1 MKRVPS
7 FLDEAISAAQKRLGV
22 APNSDSEIK
31 RNAIR
36 RPSLLELNY
45 KSKPRVSLPLHP
57 PNKNSWLTK
66 NKQEESLERTK
77 EVTQNTTKNPIWKV
91 ALEDLN
97 KSETQNTPELLF
109 NNEEMVNWPPI
120 LSTNFSKTMDNWHI
134 VEENRQLTKT
144 IEAIIER
151 PGTHL
156 NPIHI
161 RGHNGVG
168 KTHVSLATSYEI
180 QSLYGDESVRIIR
193 SNTLADNSEGLPHM
207 PQNITNLRMIVL
219 EDFEELGQNQSRM
232 QAISNWLIWNVN
244 NGVQLII
251 TSNGTIDTESI
262 GGDTKRLL
270 DSSIIFN
277 IENYANT
284 SKMRI
289 LRRLAIERNVILSDE
304 HLSILI
310 SSKNNLPSLLSSFEK
325 FIIAQK
331 DGTLPSNPEE
341 AIASLEGVQTLYNT
355 MFSEDIVGTAKNIA
369 SNTVDLTDYSKF
381 ELEHNDVDI
390 KLNIEDFPGIND
402 IRTKAKKIIDED
414 SEIISRWNENLE
426 IPIEKPDSE
435 ELLEELSEHGLDR
448 MTDVGVAF
456 EKYNDILSDIELR
469 IKDIS
474 KTLESSDTET
484 LLKLADEMSDL
495 EYSLQ
500 ELRPSF
506 SSLETVPLTNT
517 PSENIELPNLEKLK
531 QLDEYIPSNEWNIN
545 SEDVKMDDLLSKGK
559 LNPVKH
565 LVLIPTTHTEALY
578 TSEE

>member
-7 FLDEAISAAQKRLGV
+7 FLDEAISAAQKRIGV
-22 APNSDSEIK
+22 EPSNVSEVK
-31 RNAIR
+31 KNAIR

-45 KSKPRVSLPLHP
+45 KSKPRISLPIHP

-66 NKQEESLERTK
+66 NIQEDNFENKSNENQKTRS
-77 EVTQNTTKNPIWKV
+77 PIWKV
-91 ALEDLN
+91 ALDDLN
-97 KSETQNTPELLF
+97 KNDEQNTSEYFL
-109 NNEEMVNWPPI
+109 NNEGSINWPPI
-120 LSTNFSKTMDNWHI
+120 LSNNFSKTMDNWHI

-144 IEAIIER
+144 IESVLER

-161 RGHNGVG
+161 KGNNGVG
-168 KTHVSLATSYEI
+168 KTHISLATSYEI
-180 QSLYGDESVRIIR
+180 QSLYGDESVRMIR
-193 SNTLADNSEGLPHM
+193 SSTLIDNSDGLPHL
-207 PQNITNLRMIVL
+207 PQNIPNLRMIIL
-219 EDFEELGQNQSRM
+219 EDFEELVLNQSRM

-251 TSNGTIDTESI
+251 TSNGTISSEDL
-262 GGDTKRLL
+262 GGDVKRLL

-289 LRRLAIERNVILSDE
+289 LRRLAMERNVILSDE

-310 SSKNNLPSLLSSFEK
+310 SSKDNLPSLLSSFEK

-331 DGTLPSNPEE
+331 DGSLPSDPED
-341 AIASLEGVQTLYNT
+341 AIASLEGVQTIYNS

-369 SNTVDLTDYSKF
+369 SNTVDATDYSKF
-381 ELEHNDVDI
+381 ELKPSEF
-390 KLNIEDFPGIND
+390 NIELD
-402 IRTKAKKIIDED
+402 IESIPEIGSIRSDAVKIIDED
-414 SEIISRWNENLE
+414 SKLISRWNENLNL
-426 IPIEKPDSE
+426 PMEKEYSG
-435 ELLEELSEHGLDR
+435 ELLEELSEHGLER

-456 EKYNDILSDIELR
+456 EKYNDILSGIELR
-469 IKDIS
+469 IKNIS
-474 KTLESSDTET
+474 KTLEKSDTET
-484 LLKLADEMSDL
+484 LLKLAEEMSDL

-500 ELRPSF
+500 DLKPLF
-506 SSLETVPLTNT
+506 NTLETVQLTST
-517 PSENIELPNLEKLK
+517 PDGNIELPNLEKLK
-531 QLDEYIPSNEWNIN
+531 ELDEYIPNNEWNIN
-545 SEDVKMDDLLSKGK
+545 SEDVKMDDLLNEVK

-565 LVLIPTTHTEALY
+565 LVLIPTTHTDAEY